1 MKMSDFDSLLR
12 QRFTLRDDSFL
23 LISSE
28 DDYTPQYSSYDNW
41 KCVYSFALPDT
52 SFRAGLRRSMRR
64 FSFSRRR
71 SSNGIPQT
79 PQERVNT
86 ALQPHLNRVLDLLS
100 SESRH
105 FPSNLDRSDFSIGQ
119 LYQTMPMYDKS
130 LDECNIHPY
139 TIVQVFEVT
148 GPYGGMV
155 ITPAKPASSVDA
167 VDLAVLP
174 GAIDIDRVVSDDSIM
189 AAARHL
195 AEAAATATSV
205 CTGAFLLGSLGR
217 LDGLRW
223 TTHFEDVDALAQRL
237 GSDQGTAMVT
247 WVNTGDVVTSGGL
260 SSGIAMA
267 LHLVE
272 RYATRD
278 LAVATARQLEYAW
291 NPDAGI
297 ETRSA
302 TIPRNAS
309 LEGP

>member
-1 MKMSDFDSLLR
+1 MTDVAILVFDGVDLL
-12 QRFTLRDDSFL
+12 DVGGPYEVFL
-23 LISSE
+23 TADRLA
-28 DDYTPQYSSYDNW
+28 
-41 KCVYSFALPDT
+41 V
-52 SFRAGLRRSMRR
+52 RAGLEHR
-64 FSFSRRR
+64 FSVHLV
-71 SSNGIPQT
+71 GPTIDPI
-79 PQERVNT
+79 T
-86 ALQPHLNRVLDLLS
+86 A
-100 SESRH
+100 
-105 FPSNLDRSDFSIGQ
+105 
-119 LYQTMPMYDKS
+119 
-130 LDECNIHPY
+130 
-139 TIVQVFEVT
+139 
-148 GPYGGMV
+148 YGGMV